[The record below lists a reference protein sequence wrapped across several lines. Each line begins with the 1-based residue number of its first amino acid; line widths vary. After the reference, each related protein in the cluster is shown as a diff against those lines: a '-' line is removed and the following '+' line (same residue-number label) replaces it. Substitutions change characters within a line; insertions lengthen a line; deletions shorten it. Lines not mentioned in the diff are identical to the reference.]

1 MARGIIFMDLKMF
14 QISNLPTLAIPTN
27 VKYFRRTLERE
38 VKMNSYSNLD
48 SLFQPTSSSTDDNN
62 TTSGLFS
69 HLQAEALLQRIINAV
84 EKHEVE
90 CKNFERNN
98 VQVNETLQQLTRK
111 MTHLQELMNSTNQ
124 RLDAVGNAIHV
135 KDNDLTVGECV
146 AANRRTLVRTLNL
159 VSAKVDAA
167 ELKEAAE
174 AQNEHLEST
183 LQDFRRDVAS
193 NDAMHKTNDA
203 ITSLVNRIEVMSDDV
218 RNKVD
223 KTLFKALSSEAA
235 ALQNYA
241 LFVKKTES
249 TLKLLEET
257 LESHDNVH
265 KVLSKRSDGI
275 SKEIEGYPTLIR
287 LQQVEGALE
296 GLSQHM
302 NDKVDAEVLQSISQD
317 AASIKDRMKSITDDT
332 STLFA
337 SHETLAKHFTKRLD
351 NTYTKAAIDK
361 SLELH
366 VEKDEFNDV
375 LGKMQQDIKRTQQKS
390 DLAAQFIALYDE
402 QEE

>member
-1 MARGIIFMDLKMF
+1 MDLKMF

-62 TTSGLFS
+62 ATSGLFS

-90 CKNFERNN
+90 CKSFERNN

-124 RLDAVGNAIHV
+124 RLDAVENAIHV

-351 NTYTKAAIDK
+351 NTYTKAAINK

>member
-1 MARGIIFMDLKMF
+1 MF

-27 VKYFRRTLERE
+27 VKNFRRTLERE

-48 SLFQPTSSSTDDNN
+48 SLFQPTSSSADDNN

-90 CKNFERNN
+90 CKSFERNN

-111 MTHLQELMNSTNQ
+111 MMHLQELMNSTNQ
-124 RLDAVGNAIHV
+124 RLDAVENAIHV

-167 ELKEAAE
+167 ELMEAAE

-275 SKEIEGYPTLIR
+275 SEEIEGCPTLIR

-302 NDKVDAEVLQSISQD
+302 NNKVDAEVLQSLSQD

>member
-1 MARGIIFMDLKMF
+1 MF

-90 CKNFERNN
+90 CKSFERNN

-111 MTHLQELMNSTNQ
+111 MTHLQELMNSKNQ
-124 RLDAVGNAIHV
+124 RLDAVENAIHV

-351 NTYTKAAIDK
+351 NTYTKAAINK

>member
-1 MARGIIFMDLKMF
+1 MDLKMF

-62 TTSGLFS
+62 ATSGLFS

-124 RLDAVGNAIHV
+124 RLDAVENAIHV

-351 NTYTKAAIDK
+351 NTYTKAAINK

>member
-1 MARGIIFMDLKMF
+1 
-14 QISNLPTLAIPTN
+14 
-27 VKYFRRTLERE
+27 
-38 VKMNSYSNLD
+38 
-48 SLFQPTSSSTDDNN
+48 
-62 TTSGLFS
+62 
-69 HLQAEALLQRIINAV
+69 
-84 EKHEVE
+84 
-90 CKNFERNN
+90 
-98 VQVNETLQQLTRK
+98 
-111 MTHLQELMNSTNQ
+111 
-124 RLDAVGNAIHV
+124 
-135 KDNDLTVGECV
+135 
-146 AANRRTLVRTLNL
+146 
-159 VSAKVDAA
+159 
-167 ELKEAAE
+167 
-174 AQNEHLEST
+174 
-183 LQDFRRDVAS
+183 
-193 NDAMHKTNDA
+193 
-203 ITSLVNRIEVMSDDV
+203 
-218 RNKVD
+218 
-223 KTLFKALSSEAA
+223 
-235 ALQNYA
+235 
-241 LFVKKTES
+241 VKKTES

>member
-1 MARGIIFMDLKMF
+1 MD
-14 QISNLPTLAIPTN
+14 
-27 VKYFRRTLERE
+27 
-38 VKMNSYSNLD
+38 SYSNLD
-48 SLFQPTSSSTDDNN
+48 SLLRPSSSSTDANN
-62 TTSGLFS
+62 NATSGLFS

-90 CKNFERNN
+90 CKSFERNN
-98 VQVNETLQQLTRK
+98 VQVNESLQQLTHK
-111 MTHLQELMNSTNQ
+111 MAHLQLQMNSTNQ
-124 RLDAVGNAIHV
+124 RLDAVENAIRV

-159 VSAKVDAA
+159 VSAKVDAE

-174 AQNEHLEST
+174 SQKEHLENT
-183 LQDFRRDVAS
+183 LEDFRRDLAS

-203 ITSLVNRIEVMSDDV
+203 VTSLVNRIEVISDEV
-218 RNKVD
+218 QHKVD

-241 LFVKKTES
+241 QFVKKTEY
-249 TLKLLEET
+249 TLKMMEET
-257 LESHDNVH
+257 FENHDSVH
-265 KVLSKRSDGI
+265 KALSKRSDGL
-275 SKEIEGYPTLIR
+275 SEEIQGYPSMAA

-302 NDKVDAEVLQSISQD
+302 NEKVDAEALRKISED
-317 AASIKDRMKSITDDT
+317 TKSMGNTIKSITDDT

-351 NTYTKAAIDK
+351 NTYTKAAMDK
-361 SLELH
+361 SLEICIERDAFH
-366 VEKDEFNDV
+366 NV
-375 LGKMQQDIKRTQQKS
+375 LGKLQQDIKLTQQKA
-390 DLAAQFIALYDE
+390 DLAARFIALYDE

>member
-1 MARGIIFMDLKMF
+1 MDLKMF

-62 TTSGLFS
+62 ATSGLFS

-90 CKNFERNN
+90 CKSFERNN

-111 MTHLQELMNSTNQ
+111 MTHLQELMNSKNQ
-124 RLDAVGNAIHV
+124 RLDAVENAIHV

-351 NTYTKAAIDK
+351 NTYTKAAINK

>member
-1 MARGIIFMDLKMF
+1 MDLKMF

-90 CKNFERNN
+90 CKSFERNN

-111 MTHLQELMNSTNQ
+111 MTHLQELMNSKNQ
-124 RLDAVGNAIHV
+124 RLDAVENAIHV

-351 NTYTKAAIDK
+351 NTYTKAAINK

>member
-1 MARGIIFMDLKMF
+1 MDLKMF

-62 TTSGLFS
+62 ATSGLFS

-90 CKNFERNN
+90 CKSFERNN

-124 RLDAVGNAIHV
+124 RLDAVENAIHV

>member
-1 MARGIIFMDLKMF
+1 
-14 QISNLPTLAIPTN
+14 
-27 VKYFRRTLERE
+27 
-38 VKMNSYSNLD
+38 MNSYSNLD

-62 TTSGLFS
+62 ATSGLFS

-90 CKNFERNN
+90 CKSFERNN

-111 MTHLQELMNSTNQ
+111 MTHLQELMNSKNQ
-124 RLDAVGNAIHV
+124 RLDAVENAIHV

-351 NTYTKAAIDK
+351 NTYTKAAINK

>member
-1 MARGIIFMDLKMF
+1 MDLKMF

-62 TTSGLFS
+62 ATSGLFS

-90 CKNFERNN
+90 CKSFERNN